1 MIQRVEPSMHPFE
14 DKFMANA
21 APVICEERARQ
32 LAAAAWPLE
41 GLADVRDIVK
51 LCA

>member
-1 MIQRVEPSMHPFE
+1 MSDRAIE
-14 DKFMANA
+14 DKFMATA
-21 APVICEERARQ
+21 APVIGDERARQ
-32 LAAAAWPLE
+32 LAAAAWSLE